1 MRPRSGKSP
10 GRLAAAK
17 EVISSP
23 VCIVVALL
31 SVCAYY
37 LLFFGAIEYGNKGV
51 FILSV
56 PIYLVYALIIT
67 ASALLAVSAF
77 AVLKSFHV
85 RAATSEG
92 AVSVIASSCGCLI
105 AGCGCYSPIIA
116 SALYAI
122 GFGTIQVSGAI
133 SALASYQAWL
143 ILLFVL
149 ANLVLIYH
157 QLGVIARRH
166 MKVSGR

>member
-1 MRPRSGKSP
+1 MRPRSGRGP

-23 VCIVVALL
+23 VCVIVALL

-37 LLFFGAIEYGNKGV
+37 LLFFSAVQYGNKGV

-56 PIYLVYALIIT
+56 PSYLVYSLIIT

-77 AVLKSFHV
+77 ALLKSFHV
-85 RAATSEG
+85 RAATSES
-92 AVSVIASSCGCLI
+92 AVSVLASSCGCLI

-122 GFGTIQVSGAI
+122 GFGTLQVSGAI
-133 SALASYQAWL
+133 SVLANYQAWL
-143 ILLFVL
+143 ILLFIL
-149 ANLVLIYH
+149 ANIVLIYH
-157 QLGVIARRH
+157 QLGVIAHRH
-166 MKVSGR
+166 GRVSR